1 MIQIKT
7 KYFKTK
13 TFLTM
18 LCRIKNTL
26 VLILKLNG
34 EQTRFLNS
42 FLWHTACMSRMTKGL
57 TVRSCLYPGHCDSG
71 RSRSGHVAV
80 GRASLHQVPGVGHEH
95 ATVGSKHEVLSQGIH
110 QHDDHPFE
118 QRFGES
124 SRVGSP
130 TCKVEA
136 RRQKCFVLVFLFC
149 FFTWFV

>member
-1 MIQIKT
+1 MVSK
-7 KYFKTK
+7 
-13 TFLTM
+13 
-18 LCRIKNTL
+18 L
-26 VLILKLNG
+26 VLQQLLVTHCMH
-34 EQTRFLNS
+34 EQDD
-42 FLWHTACMSRMTKGL
+42 KEGL
-57 TVRSCLYPGHCDSG
+57 TVRSCLYPGHCDSR

-124 SRVGSP
+124 SRVGSA

-136 RRQKCFVLVFLFC
+136 RSEKCCCCCFSLFV
-149 FFTWFV
+149 